1 MNPISLL
8 NRLSRDLDCK
18 SATDLTGE
26 GRLEVMDAINGALQ
40 KIDALSPEA
49 AKTATVSVLVNA
61 PATASIGVTNGSATI
76 TGTAFVAD
84 QYGMTIRI
92 AGDDIDNQIVGPDD
106 LLHPYTGTTGTVTAT
121 IYGDAVS
128 IPEPYRSLHGDPV
141 VLETGVTLTN
151 QKINR
156 NYRWVSQINDPLY
169 YWVEA
174 NARNRNPSA
183 PGIIRLYPIP
193 SSQCRLQCEM
203 TMAPVRIEFPD
214 MLATGDPLPIRQ
226 EYVESYLLPIARGL
240 LTTSE
245 LWRNEKSKSAAL
257 QAAER
262 AEQKFELRVPQT
274 LATPCN
280 YCETAP
286 GF

>member
-8 NRLSRDLDCK
+8 NRLARDLACK

-26 GRLEVMDAINGALQ
+26 GKLEVMDAINGALQ

-61 PATASIGVTNGSATI
+61 PAAVSIGVTNGSATI

-84 QYGMTIRI
+84 QYGMTIRVS
-92 AGDDIDNQIVGPDD
+92 GDNIDNQIVGPAN

-121 IYGDAVS
+121 VYGDAVS

-141 VLETGVTLTN
+141 VLETGITLTN
-151 QKINR
+151 RKMPR
-156 NYRWVSQINDPLY
+156 NYLWACQINDPLY

-174 NARNRNPSA
+174 NARNRNPAA

-193 SSQCRLQCEM
+193 ASQCRLQCEM
-203 TMAPVRIEFPD
+203 TIAPVRIEFPD

-245 LWRNEKSKSAAL
+245 LWKNERTKTAAL
-257 QAAER
+257 SSAELAER
-262 AEQKFELRVPQT
+262 KFEQRVPQT
-274 LATPCN
+274 LATPQN